1 MKKIF
6 SLLVLSIFI
15 SGSSC
20 NRILSRAL
28 GVRSPRI
35 ETEASIQKFCE
46 KKGIDAND
54 VLIVKTVNII
64 ESFYKNLN
72 SDYLFDKNG
81 YALSYSESFNDKNC
95 GGNILKTV
103 QSIPPVSYIT
113 RDSSNTFENHKKTW
127 MPLSDT
133 LTSVNVN
140 HVDADYTVVLYWNM
154 FSGSPNHKKR
164 IDEVKEYIKLNTN
177 SEIQLVLVNQ
187 DIRPI
192 NGEVIVFDKQRK

>member
-1 MKKIF
+1 MKTMF
-6 SLLVLSIFI
+6 LLILMVYI
-15 SGSSC
+15 SSC

-46 KKGIDAND
+46 KKGIDTND
-54 VLIVKTVNII
+54 LLIVKTVNIV

-72 SDYLFDKNG
+72 SDYLFDKHG

-113 RDSSNTFENHKKTW
+113 RDSSNTFENHKKHGC
-127 MPLSDT
+127 LC
-133 LTSVNVN
+133 
-140 HVDADYTVVLYWNM
+140 
-154 FSGSPNHKKR
+154 R
-164 IDEVKEYIKLNTN
+164 IL
-177 SEIQLVLVNQ
+177 LLLLM
-187 DIRPI
+187 
-192 NGEVIVFDKQRK
+192 